1 MDGERWKAVVLQA
14 IYSQFDTNFFDNFFN
29 IFNTN
34 LSNDLLIK
42 EKSVQNH
49 LL

>member
-1 MDGERWKAVVLQA
+1 MDGERWKEAVLQA
-14 IYSQFDTNFFDNFFN
+14 IHSQFDTNFFN

-34 LSNDLLIK
+34 LSNDPLIK

>member
-1 MDGERWKAVVLQA
+1 MDGERWKAAVLQA
-14 IYSQFDTNFFDNFFN
+14 IYSQFDTNFFD

-34 LSNDLLIK
+34 LSNDTLIK
-42 EKSVQNH
+42 EKSVQNY

>member
-1 MDGERWKAVVLQA
+1 MDGERWKEGVLQA
-14 IYSQFDTNFFDNFFN
+14 IHSQFDTNFFK

-34 LSNDLLIK
+34 LSNDPLIK